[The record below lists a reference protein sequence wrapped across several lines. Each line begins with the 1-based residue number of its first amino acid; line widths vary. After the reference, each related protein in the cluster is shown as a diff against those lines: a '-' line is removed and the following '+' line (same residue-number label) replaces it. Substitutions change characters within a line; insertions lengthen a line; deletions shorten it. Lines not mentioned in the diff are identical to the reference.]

1 MIALQHDDGN
11 EVNSTAGKEEEE
23 KKKKESKHKQVE
35 VCEIQ
40 TREIVCIGIL
50 DVC

>member
-11 EVNSTAGKEEEE
+11 EVNSTAGKEEEG